1 MKHARPGKTGPSG
14 CGSAP
19 APPAVGFG
27 PRDWARALAG
37 FALAPVEDRRAGSP
51 VYFNGWWEQAF
62 KNRPSRSEEEGHPC
76 GEDEMLMVVAYDISD
91 PARLRQIARHCEDYG
106 IRIQFSVFECRL
118 EADEFDRFWQEL
130 KDLIDPRADRL
141 VSYRICCRCARD
153 IRTAGVQE
161 ITSDVKP
168 IAYVI

>member
-1 MKHARPGKTGPSG
+1 
-14 CGSAP
+14 
-19 APPAVGFG
+19 
-27 PRDWARALAG
+27 
-37 FALAPVEDRRAGSP
+37 
-51 VYFNGWWEQAF
+51 
-62 KNRPSRSEEEGHPC
+62 
-76 GEDEMLMVVAYDISD
+76 MLMVVAYDISD